1 MFLIAEILKKYNE
14 ETEKY
19 TKKEDEIRG
28 QIKRA
33 EQRKITI
40 REECYENKYKLL
52 QKALA
57 IIEQASEDPAVK
69 TFARKSIQFRSLLGM
84 ETVVRRLNNIGVK
97 NIKVGGLLGRFG
109 AEYIEDEVFKVEMM
123 SGHTNILRISCN
135 HQTGVI
141 YKIETFIE

>member
-19 TKKEDEIRG
+19 TKKEDEIRE

-57 IIEQASEDPAVK
+57 IIEQTSEEPAVK

-84 ETVVRRLNNIGVK
+84 ESVVRRLNKYRCQESKGW
-97 NIKVGGLLGRFG
+97 
-109 AEYIEDEVFKVEMM
+109 
-123 SGHTNILRISCN
+123 RIAWALW
-135 HQTGVI
+135 G
-141 YKIETFIE
+141 